1 MPDNGGD
8 ASSAQAGAGLSAAP
22 AEAQAP
28 HGDEQRRERNKP
40 LHTTTPPGL
49 TDMQLLALHAKHHD
63 RLPMWTVYRRPRGYP
78 EGYVARM
85 ILTLPPAAQRQP
97 GYTRTYQPQQTGV
110 AIFAPSLQA
119 VRAALPG
126 GLNKLGR
133 FEADD
138 PSIVETW
145 L

>member
-1 MPDNGGD
+1 M
-8 ASSAQAGAGLSAAP
+8 S
-22 AEAQAP
+22 
-28 HGDEQRRERNKP
+28 

-49 TDMQLLALHAKHHD
+49 TDMQLLALHTKHHQ
-63 RLPMWTVYRRPRGYP
+63 RLPMWTVYCRPKDYP
-78 EGYVARM
+78 DGFVARM
-85 ILTLPPAAQRQP
+85 FLTLPEQREDA
-97 GYTRTYQPQQTGV
+97 RTYTPQATGV
-110 AIFAPSLQA
+110 AIYGPTLAA

-138 PSIVETW
+138 PVIVETW